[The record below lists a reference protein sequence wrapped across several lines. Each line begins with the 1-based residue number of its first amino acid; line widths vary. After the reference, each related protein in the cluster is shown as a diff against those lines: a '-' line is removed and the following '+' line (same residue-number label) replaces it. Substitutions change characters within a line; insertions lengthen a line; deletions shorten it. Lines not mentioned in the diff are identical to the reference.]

1 MLITPAYAQTATTQA
16 GGLTATLVNFGPL
29 VLIGV
34 VMYWFLFRPQQIAQ
48 KTLRAQLAA
57 LKRGDRVVTAGGIVG
72 TMKKAVE
79 GATEVDVEIDWTA
92 CELNARVQG
101 KVSGR
106 QVVRGTRI
114 KPEAIANS

>member
-34 VMYWFLFRPQQIAQ
+34 VMYWFLFRPQQMAQ

-79 GATEVDVEIDWTA
+79 GATEVDVEIAPNVT
-92 CELNARVQG
+92 
-101 KVSGR
+101 VSVMR
-106 QVVRGTRI
+106 STITQI
-114 KPEAIANS
+114 LAKPEPANDKL

>member
-34 VMYWFLFRPQQIAQ
+34 VMYWFLFRPQQMAQ

-79 GATEVDVEIDWTA
+79 GATEVDVEIAPNVT
-92 CELNARVQG
+92 
-101 KVSGR
+101 VSVMR
-106 QVVRGTRI
+106 STITQI
-114 KPEAIANS
+114 LAKPEPANDKV